1 MKDIVDSILMWTCI
15 LLMIAFF
22 GMVLYLVWTAD
33 DYDPNE
39 KLMIKLLFTD
49 AIAIVFCATAA
60 LLIAKSGKQ

>member
-1 MKDIVDSILMWTCI
+1 
-15 LLMIAFF
+15 MIAFF